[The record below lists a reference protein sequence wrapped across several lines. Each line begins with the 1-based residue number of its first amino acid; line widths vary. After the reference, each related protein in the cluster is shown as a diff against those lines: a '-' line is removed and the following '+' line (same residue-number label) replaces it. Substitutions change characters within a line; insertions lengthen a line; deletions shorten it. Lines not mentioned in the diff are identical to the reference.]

1 MLFCIALPTLTS
13 AQGQPKQKTFR
24 LEMPVSVKNDTAA
37 FRQFIE
43 SPMGKRIKDVS
54 KITRIQETAMCPDCP
69 TPYGRWVYEFELFDD
84 SEPTKLIT
92 ETICDGKTTVFN
104 GEVLKEGAFRQ
115 GKIKSTTGGKD
126 TSYTY
131 FLQVTPKM
139 QKIVE
144 QEICFGDSIIVN
156 GRKISE
162 TSVLYYTIPGS
173 GSQCD
178 VDVTHFVKILPQQQ
192 KITKDTL
199 IQGETITINGREI
212 AETEVMQYTVEGLNG
227 QCDTAVTNL
236 ITVLQKQVDNRIHFF
251 IEETAGFEPGK
262 SPINNPF
269 WVSTHLGVTVNHSRR
284 WIWKVGLGWFPSMDF
299 TIPKELSQLSLN
311 PASDEGWQ
319 DCNCDEKRQR
329 FSLHTGIAY
338 SIPFKLKLFGGD
350 TGIRLSLTGDYAL
363 GGAPVDDVK
372 SSQWAL
378 PGAVDFQPAFFWQL
392 PLKGGS
398 MVVAE
403 LGPSLQAL
411 NGSNH
416 AGGQIRV
423 RFVMPAGKK

>member
-1 MLFCIALPTLTS
+1 MTIFVILPTLLS
-13 AQGQPKQKTFR
+13 AQGQPKPKTFK
-24 LEMPVSVKNDTAA
+24 LEMPVSIKNDTAA

-43 SPMGKRIKDVS
+43 SPMGKRIKNIS

-69 TPYGRWVYEFELFDD
+69 TPYGRWQYEFEMFDD

-139 QKIVE
+139 QQKVE
-144 QEICFGDSIIVN
+144 QEICFGDSIMVN

-162 TSVLYYTIPGS
+162 TSVFYYTIPGS
-173 GSQCD
+173 GNQCD
-178 VDVTHFVKILPQQQ
+178 VDVTHFVKVLPQQQ

-199 IQGETITINGREI
+199 LEGETITINGREI
-212 AETEVMQYTVEGLNG
+212 GETQVLQYTIEGLNG
-227 QCDTAVTNL
+227 QCDTAVTHL
-236 ITVLQKQVDNRIHFF
+236 ITVLQKPRDNRIHFF
-251 IEETAGFEPGK
+251 IEETAGFEPGS

-269 WVSTHLGVTVNHSRR
+269 WLSTHLGVTVNHSRR

-299 TIPKELSQLSLN
+299 SIPKELTQLSSN
-311 PASDEGWQ
+311 PGKDEGWQ

-329 FSLHTGIAY
+329 FSLHAGIAY
-338 SIPFKLKLFGGD
+338 SIPFQWKLLSGD
-350 TGIRLSLTGDYAL
+350 TGIRLSVTGDYAL
-363 GGAPVDDVK
+363 GGPPIEEVK

-378 PGAVDFQPAFFWQL
+378 PGALDFQPAFFWQ
-392 PLKGGS
+392 KSVKEGS
-398 MVVAE
+398 MVIAE
-403 LGPSLQAL
+403 LGPTLQAI

-416 AGGQIRV
+416 AGLQFKV
-423 RFVMPAGKK
+423 RFVMPRKK